1 MRGGYGLDVGSGID
15 RPPRATLR
23 RLRRRIR
30 EYLDREDMTEWDLFV
45 ERSDLEEAVD
55 EEWAEVELWQAISER
70 PSGIY
75 GCDFHLAC
83 AWVGAGYLDRA
94 LKLAGSEHRAAPED
108 IETAELI
115 VKLLD
120 LQGRDY
126 RDFPWVTRPRVAEL
140 NEATRERC
148 FDWIKGHGV
157 ADSFDLCWELFP
169 QEVLVFEDD
178 RAGGVSGPRSAL
190 RGQRVR
196 VRHGDR
202 AVLKPSSATTPL
214 SERCAVGDE
223 PGRLPSTGA
232 RASGGERHRW
242 PSEEC
247 AVGPR

>member
-1 MRGGYGLDVGSGID
+1 MQEQENGAKKQILMRGGYGLDVGSGID

-178 RAGGVSGPRSAL
+178 ELTAFLARDPRFEVSEFEYGTAIAL
-190 RGQRVR
+190 
-196 VRHGDR
+196 
-202 AVLKPSSATTPL
+202 
-214 SERCAVGDE
+214 C
-223 PGRLPSTGA
+223 
-232 RASGGERHRW
+232 
-242 PSEEC
+242 
-247 AVGPR
+247 